1 VKEAFQ
7 RILIS
12 RTDRVGDVVLTL
24 PVFTALREM
33 RPQIR
38 IIGHVRSYTA
48 PLLEGHPDVDE
59 ILLDDPAGRP
69 LAFLDL
75 VRGIRRV
82 RPDAAILVHPSGRAV
97 AACWFARVPVMVG
110 RASNIWQMLMT
121 HRMVQHRSQNE
132 KHEAAYNL
140 DLLTGIGMTPGP
152 TPPRLYINNN
162 TKEWAARRLAS
173 VGFSAPPVFVHP
185 GHGGS
190 AHNLPLHRYVELVT
204 GLRAAGVP
212 VAVTFGP
219 EERGLAPAFG
229 REVPGEVAFI
239 SDVPDI
245 AHLAALLAAGKG
257 FAGGSTGPMHLAAAA
272 GITTVAFFPRRS
284 SMTPFRWGPLG
295 PSTHVLMPPEDAGEG
310 ADEMSRLDIGAAIA
324 ILTGSVHPAPVEL
337 TG

>member
-1 VKEAFQ
+1 MNEAPQ

-24 PVFTALREM
+24 PVFTALRAM
-33 RPQIR
+33 RPQTR

-59 ILLDDPAGRP
+59 VLLDDPSGKP

-75 VRGIRRV
+75 VRAIRRV
-82 RPDAAILVHPSGRAV
+82 SPDAAILVHPSGRAV
-97 AACWFARVPVMVG
+97 AACWFARIPVMVG
-110 RASNIWQMLMT
+110 RASNFWQILMT
-121 HRMVQHRSQNE
+121 HRMVQHRSRNE
-132 KHEAAYNL
+132 KHEADYNL
-140 DLLTGIGMTPGP
+140 DLLNGIGLTPGP
-152 TPPRLYINNN
+152 MHPKLYINDNAQ
-162 TKEWAARRLAS
+162 KWALGRLAS
-173 VGFSAPPVFVHP
+173 AGFSGPPVFVHP

-190 AHNLPLHRYVELVT
+190 AHNLPLNRYVELVA

-219 EERGLAPAFG
+219 EERDLASAFG
-229 REVPGEVAFI
+229 VQIPGKLAFI
-239 SDVPDI
+239 SDVPDV

-257 FAGGSTGPMHLAAAA
+257 FAGGSTGPMHLAAAT
-272 GITTVAFFPRRS
+272 GITTVAFFPRRI

-295 PSTHVLMPPEDAGEG
+295 PSTHVLMPPEDLGDH
-310 ADEMSRLDIGAAIA
+310 ADAMSKLDLGAAIA
-324 ILTGSVHPAPVEL
+324 ILTGSVHPGPVEL